1 VPGRDLPEWHLRRT
15 LTHFAD
21 WQRHLLGVQMTD
33 SILAFLR
40 ANGEQLDVD
49 MAASLDIPIAELR
62 DEVARLASSG
72 DLICCRVT
80 RFIDGRKI
88 EGTSCRLS
96 CDPPTPA
103 RGRKPGV
110 KKVDDSKVDDNS
122 ETNNY

>member
-1 VPGRDLPEWHLRRT
+1 
-15 LTHFAD
+15 
-21 WQRHLLGVQMTD
+21 MTD
-33 SILAFLR
+33 SILGFLR

-49 MAASLDIPIAELR
+49 MAASLHILIADLR
-62 DEVARLASSG
+62 DEVARLASVG

-80 RFIDGRKI
+80 SFIDGQKI

-110 KKVDDSKVDDNS
+110 KKSDDS
-122 ETNNY
+122 ETTSY

>member
-1 VPGRDLPEWHLRRT
+1 
-15 LTHFAD
+15 
-21 WQRHLLGVQMTD
+21 MTD

>member
-1 VPGRDLPEWHLRRT
+1 
-15 LTHFAD
+15 
-21 WQRHLLGVQMTD
+21 MTD
-33 SILAFLR
+33 AILGFLR

-49 MAASLDIPIAELR
+49 IAQSLDIPIADLR
-62 DEVARLASSG
+62 DEVARLAALG

-80 RFIDGRKI
+80 RYIDGRKI

-110 KKVDDSKVDDNS
+110 KKADDSDTTS
-122 ETNNY
+122 Y